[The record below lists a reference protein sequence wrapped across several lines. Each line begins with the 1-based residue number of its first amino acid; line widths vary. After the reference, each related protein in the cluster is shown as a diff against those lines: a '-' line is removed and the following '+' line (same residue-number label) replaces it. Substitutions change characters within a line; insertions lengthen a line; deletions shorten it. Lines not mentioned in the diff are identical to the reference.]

1 MDKGMADNGSPLFN
15 LIGGEVTMGKNDV
28 TPKRNKPKI
37 LTKYEQF
44 VVPRLKDIPI
54 WVREGLTDEEIAK
67 RLNIH
72 IWTLGD
78 YRRKHP
84 KFAEALE
91 RPTKWETHV
100 YPRLGEIQQWFQ
112 EGMNAEDIIV
122 KLGIG
127 KTTWYEYIDKHPM
140 LAELVK
146 WSRSVT
152 ISRVENSLL
161 KAALGYEYEEIKTIV
176 EEDKNGKKRTRIEK
190 VKRHQPPNPTAM
202 IFYLKNRAPNEWN
215 DRREIIVDTKAL
227 EQQRKQLFLDMIEAD
242 VIEAEGELLEES
254 VAVDDGFEEP
264 DEDVQ

>member
-1 MDKGMADNGSPLFN
+1 
-15 LIGGEVTMGKNDV
+15 MGKNDENQ
-28 TPKRNKPKI
+28 KRKKPKI
-37 LTKYEQF
+37 LTKYELN
-44 VVPRLKDIPI
+44 VVPRLKDIAV
-54 WVREGLTDEEIAK
+54 WVHEGATDEEIAK
-67 RLNIH
+67 RLGIH

-84 KFAEALE
+84 KLAEVLE

-100 YPRLGEIQQWFQ
+100 YPRLAEIQQWFQ

-127 KTTWYEYIDKHPM
+127 KTTWYEYIDKYPM

-161 KAALGYEYEEIKTIV
+161 KAALGYDFEEIKTIV
-176 EEDKNGKKRTRIEK
+176 EEDRNGKKRTRIEK

-215 DRREIIVDTKAL
+215 DRRELVVDTKAL
-227 EQQRKQLFLDMIEAD
+227 EQERKKLFLEMIEAD
-242 VIEAEGELLEES
+242 VLDAEYETIEES
-254 VAVDDGFEEP
+254 CHTEEGFEEP
-264 DEDVQ
+264 EDEVP